1 MTNNQNSLNHFT
13 FLTLQLI
20 IFFINLL
27 EDSPNANFELTIEDS
42 SYLSFDAFKIILS
55 NFITGNQF

>member
-1 MTNNQNSLNHFT
+1 MTNYQNSLNHFT